1 MIIVADDAFMTFLFR
16 GPSICLDFLWV
27 TGVHLSGSVVTWVRR
42 LTSGKMVTTFGS
54 HDWRDRKVRDSL
66 LLLLSFAVTREP
78 ADLAAALAVADEL
91 GSLGGGG
98 KRRAPSFFLRTSN
111 EVCEAILA
119 AGDGHDVTDGDDNAV
134 LRRHVA
140 RIEDP
145 RLRRAFEAAVGL
157 RQTSE
162 PQQES
167 AEKQEAKGPGFVKGL
182 LKK

>member
-1 MIIVADDAFMTFLFR
+1 MIMVADDAFMTFLFW
-16 GPSICLDFLWV
+16 GHSICLDFLWV
-27 TGVHLSGSVVTWVRR
+27 TGASLGERRNLVRR

-54 HDWRDRKVRDSL
+54 HDWRDRKVRDWL

-91 GSLGGGG
+91 DSLGVRR

-157 RQTSE
+157 QRTSE

-167 AEKQEAKGPGFVKGL
+167 AEKQEAKGPGLVKGL

>member
-1 MIIVADDAFMTFLFR
+1 MIVVANDTFMTFLFR

-27 TGVHLSGSVVTWVRR
+27 TGASLGERRNLSPPADEREDDHHVRLVR
-42 LTSGKMVTTFGS
+42 L
-54 HDWRDRKVRDSL
+54 RDRKVREWL
-66 LLLLSFAVTREP
+66 LLLLRFAVTREP
-78 ADLAAALAVADEL
+78 ADSAAALAVADEL
-91 GSLGGGG
+91 DSLGVRR

-119 AGDGHDVTDGDDNAV
+119 VGDGHDVSDGDDNAV

-167 AEKQEAKGPGFVKGL
+167 AEK
-182 LKK
+182 

>member
-1 MIIVADDAFMTFLFR
+1 
-16 GPSICLDFLWV
+16 
-27 TGVHLSGSVVTWVRR
+27 
-42 LTSGKMVTTFGS
+42 MVTTFGS
-54 HDWRDRKVRDSL
+54 HDWRDRKVRDWL

-91 GSLGGGG
+91 DSLGVRR

-119 AGDGHDVTDGDDNAV
+119 VGDGHDVSDGDDNAV

-167 AEKQEAKGPGFVKGL
+167 AEKQEAKPWHVRRVPSHGLERFKRWFVYTLATLGLPTASPLGPSIA
-182 LKK
+182 